1 MAHVQYKG
9 SDAIKEHLLAGH
21 EISVIEAVLIFGV
34 QNSSELT
41 RLRKTGFVV
50 QKRRVPMAKILR
62 RANQF
67 WKSSSIKPPN
77 PGNSCHGILAFE
89 CLTDACSANVRK
101 KF

>member
-34 QNSSELT
+34 QNLNSELT

-50 QKRRVPMAKILR
+50 QKRRVPMANFETSKSIL
-62 RANQF
+62 
-67 WKSSSIKPPN
+67 
-77 PGNSCHGILAFE
+77 
-89 CLTDACSANVRK
+89 
-101 KF
+101 

>member
-9 SDAIKEHLLAGH
+9 SDAIKEHLLAGRDFTDRGM
-21 EISVIEAVLIFGV
+21 LIFGV
-34 QNSSELT
+34 QNLNAELT

-67 WKSSSIKPPN
+67 CEVKAPSNLPIRE
-77 PGNSCHGILAFE
+77 ILVTE
-89 CLTDACSANVRK
+89 YWLSNV
-101 KF
+101 